1 MKKIVYKNMDPL
13 EIENRFSDEKNFF
26 YDQESSNLS
35 YNDFMPFIDKLPDK
49 ERDLI
54 NLYYYQGKKQKEIAE
69 IFSVT
74 QGAISHRLSRA
85 GKRLRFLRDMPKL
98 QGDINETLKEYFN
111 EFEIDLIN
119 TMIETTCQS
128 RTAEILNE
136 KYAFEGDARMTQV
149 KVRHKFERYIDRIKN
164 KRRTDN
170 DSDLQ
175 VSLKLLEYI
184 RENLYMLHEVVLPHF
199 DRGYKVKID
208 KIC

>member
-1 MKKIVYKNMDPL
+1 MNKIMYKNMDPL

-26 YDQESSNLS
+26 FDQEENNLS
-35 YNDFMPFIDKLPDK
+35 YDDFVPFLDKLPSK

-54 NLYYYQGKKQKEIAE
+54 KLYYYMDKKQKEIAE

-98 QGDINETLKEYFN
+98 NNGLEVVLKPYFN
-111 EFEIDLIN
+111 EFEIDLID

-128 RTAEILNE
+128 KTAEILND
-136 KYAFEGDARMTQV
+136 KYLLDGDDKMTQV
-149 KVRHKFERYIDRIKN
+149 KIRHKFERFIERLKKHKKVN
-164 KRRTDN
+164 
-170 DSDLQ
+170 SDLA
-175 VSLKLLEYI
+175 VCLKLLVYI
-184 RENLYMLHEVVLPHF
+184 QDNLYMMHEVVLPHF
-199 DRGYKVKID
+199 DRGYRVRIH

>member
-1 MKKIVYKNMDPL
+1 MDPL

-26 YDQESSNLS
+26 YDQEENSLS
-35 YNDFMPFIDKLPDK
+35 YDDFIPFLDRLPSK

-54 NLYYYQGKKQKEIAE
+54 KLYYYMDKKQKEIAE

-98 QGDINETLKEYFN
+98 SDGIDIILKPHFDT
-111 EFEIDLIN
+111 FEIDLIS

-128 RTAEILNE
+128 KTAELLNIKYRLDGDE
-136 KYAFEGDARMTQV
+136 KMTQV
-149 KVRHKFERYIDRIKN
+149 KIRHKFERFIERLKKSKKN
-164 KRRTDN
+164 N
-170 DSDLQ
+170 VDLA
-175 VSLKLLEYI
+175 VCLKLLVYI
-184 RENLYMLHEVVLPHF
+184 QENLYMMHEVVLPHF
-199 DRGYKVKID
+199 DKGYRVRLH

>member
-1 MKKIVYKNMDPL
+1 MNKIMYKSMDPL
-13 EIENRFSDEKNFF
+13 EIENRFSDERNFF
-26 YDQESSNLS
+26 FDQEENNLS
-35 YNDFMPFIDKLPDK
+35 YDDFVPFLDKLPSK

-54 NLYYYQGKKQKEIAE
+54 KLYYYMDKKQKEIAE

-98 QGDINETLKEYFN
+98 NDDLDVILKPYFS

-128 RTAEILNE
+128 KTAEILNG
-136 KYAFEGDARMTQV
+136 KYNLCGDGKMTQV
-149 KVRHKFERYIDRIKN
+149 KIRHKFERFIERLKKH
-164 KRRTDN
+164 KRSNPDIN
-170 DSDLQ
+170 
-175 VSLKLLEYI
+175 VCLKLLTYI
-184 RENLYMLHEVVLPHF
+184 QDNLYMMHEVVLPHF
-199 DRGYKVKID
+199 DRGYRVRIH